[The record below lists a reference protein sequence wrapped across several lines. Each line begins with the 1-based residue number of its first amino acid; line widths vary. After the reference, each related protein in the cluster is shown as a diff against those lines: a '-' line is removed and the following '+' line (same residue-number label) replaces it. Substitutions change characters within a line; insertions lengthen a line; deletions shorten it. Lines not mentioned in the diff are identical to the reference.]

1 MRKQQTGPDGDEE
14 KCNIREIIFIFMG
27 ASLSRQFE
35 FIQQVWINDGSFIGM
50 GTDKD
55 PISGN
60 NDESQSSFTI
70 PAKPVRRRLKGL
82 PAFTRVRGG
91 EYLFLPSLS
100 ALRWICSLR

>member
-1 MRKQQTGPDGDEE
+1 
-14 KCNIREIIFIFMG
+14 MG

-35 FIQQVWINDGSFIGM
+35 FIQQVWINDDGFIGT

-55 PISGN
+55 PIGGN

-82 PAFTRVRGG
+82 PAFTRVQGG
-91 EYLFLPSLS
+91 EYLFLPGLS
-100 ALRWICSLR
+100 ALRWICSLGAG